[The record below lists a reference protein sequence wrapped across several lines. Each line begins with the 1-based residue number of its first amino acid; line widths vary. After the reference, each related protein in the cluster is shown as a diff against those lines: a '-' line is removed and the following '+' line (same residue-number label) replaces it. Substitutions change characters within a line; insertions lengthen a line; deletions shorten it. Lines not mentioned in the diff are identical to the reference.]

1 MRIYLVIISFLVLTS
16 CQYEEVADAGY
27 PDQKVYLR
35 AASLGIIRI
44 NNVSTAEPMR
54 YEFDIVNEKMNIDL
68 GVNRSGINNYGDVSV
83 DIKLNLDTLALLSAA
98 NVLDGAVALPAERIT
113 LPAQVVV
120 NSGSDTAPFRAV
132 IDLDFLSQNITT
144 KFAIAV
150 TINTTQ
156 REITN
161 QLRTA
166 LFLIEPQA
174 LLPVADFTSAV
185 STTNTLEYTFSNK
198 STNGLSYS
206 WDFGDGTTSE
216 EKNPVHVYA
225 QAGSYTVTLRTI
237 GIFGIEKS
245 SVIGKKI

>member
-1 MRIYLVIISFLVLTS
+1 MRIYLAIISFLVLTS

-54 YEFDIVNEKMNIDL
+54 YEFDIVNKKMNIDL
-68 GVNRSGINNYGDVSV
+68 GVNRSGINNDGNVLIDL
-83 DIKLNLDTLALLSAA
+83 KLNLDTLALLSAA
-98 NVLDGAVALPAERIT
+98 NLLDGAVVLPADRIT
-113 LPAQVVV
+113 FPAQVTV

-132 IDLDFLSQNITT
+132 VDLDFLSQNITT
-144 KFAIAV
+144 KFALAV
-150 TINTTQ
+150 SIYTPQ
-156 REITN
+156 REIAS

-166 LFLIEPQA
+166 IFLIEPQA

-185 STTNTLEYTFSNK
+185 STANPLEYTFTDK

-216 EKNPVHVYA
+216 EKNPIHLYS
-225 QAGSYTVTLRTI
+225 QAGAYTVTLRTV